1 MLGSAK
7 TLLVSL
13 SVLGLVAAACG
24 SSAKTSAGTTKSTAA
39 AQGPT
44 TTADAAM
51 APHEM
56 GDKGSFFLK
65 GAEQHSDGKAVVV
78 EDAVLAGTSGWVV
91 IHEQTGGAMG
101 RIIGESTLL
110 PPGPTMAVTV
120 SLMHPLTASATVVAV
135 LHLEDNNNTSFD
147 FPNGDQEA
155 KVGGA
160 VVELPIQVIV
170 P

>member
-1 MLGSAK
+1 MLGRAK
-7 TLLVSL
+7 ALLVSL
-13 SVLGLVAAACG
+13 SALGLVAAACG
-24 SSAKTSAGTTKSTAA
+24 SSTKTSAGKAKSTPA
-39 AQGPT
+39 AQGT
-44 TTADAAM
+44 ATTADAAM

-65 GAEQHSDGKAVVV
+65 GVEQHSDGKTVVV
-78 EDAVLAGTSGWVV
+78 EDAILTGTSGWVV

-110 PPGPTMAVTV
+110 PPGTTMAVTV
-120 SLMHPLTASATVVAV
+120 SLMHPLTTSAPVVAV
-135 LHLEDNNNTSFD
+135 LHLEDNNNTTFD

-160 VVELPIQVIV
+160 VVEIPIQVNV